1 MKGKSSQ
8 IELAVRSRAW
18 MTRAA
23 TLACGALLILPLS
36 ACGGGIVTSPPSHLL
51 FVSLTANN
59 TIAGYRVDNNSG
71 AFTALTGSPYFA
83 GNSPASLV
91 LHPSGN
97 YLYAVNQLGNDISLF
112 SVNSNLGSIAE
123 VLPRTPTGV
132 GPVSIVMN
140 ATGTLLFCSNV
151 FSTSISVY
159 SVNASTGALTQV
171 PGSPFTTYSQPGQLV
186 ITPSG
191 NFLYTVNSTIS
202 SIVGFS
208 VTSSGTLRTLPVTPT
223 AYPPFSATI
232 DPQGKY
238 LVVTNPTENAFTMY
252 FIHPSTGTLT
262 TVPGT
267 PLATETGPVAASVQ
281 PDEQYVYIANQTS
294 NNLSGYIIDQS
305 TGTPTQVSGSP
316 FTVTSGPLFMQ
327 WDPNGEWLYVGGQSS
342 KMVAEYEF
350 SADGTVTTNSQS
362 FTTIQAPTSIAIGH

>member
-1 MKGKSSQ
+1 MQGKSAQ
-8 IELAVRSRAW
+8 IRSADRVRTGLPRKAVFAF
-18 MTRAA
+18 AV
-23 TLACGALLILPLS
+23 LLILALA
-36 ACGGGIVTSPPSHLL
+36 ACGGGIITSPASHLL
-51 FVSLTANN
+51 FVSVTANN

-97 YLYAVNQLGNDISLF
+97 FLYAVNQLGNNISLF
-112 SVNSNLGSIAE
+112 NVNTQVGSITE
-123 VLPRTPTGV
+123 VLPRTPTEV

-159 SVNASTGALTQV
+159 AVNGSTGALTQV
-171 PGSPFTTYSQPGQLV
+171 SGSPFKTYSQPGQLV
-186 ITPSG
+186 VTPSG
-191 NFLYTVNSTIS
+191 KFLYTINSTIS
-202 SIVGFS
+202 SIVGFA
-208 VTSSGTLRTLPVTPT
+208 VSSTGALQALPVTP
-223 AYPPFSATI
+223 APYPPTGATI

-238 LVVTNPTENAFTMY
+238 LIVINPTQNAFTMY
-252 FIHPSTGTLT
+252 FIHPSTGALT

-267 PLATETGPVAASVQ
+267 PLAAGTGPIAASVQ

-294 NNLSGYIIDQS
+294 NNLSGYSIDQS
-305 TGTPTQVSGSP
+305 TGTPTEISGSP

-327 WDPNGEWLYVGGQSS
+327 WDPNGEWLYVGGQSGKTVS
-342 KMVAEYEF
+342 EYEF
-350 SADGTVTTNSQS
+350 SADGTITSNSQS
-362 FTTIQAPTSIAIGH
+362 FVTVQAPTSIAVGH